1 MKKYI
6 AEGIGTF
13 ALLLCGTGSIIV
25 DQSSNGAVGLVGI
38 ALAFGFIV
46 MAMIYVFGNTSG
58 THINPAVTIA
68 LALSGRMSKREVPGY
83 ILAQTIGA
91 ILASGSLHLMFPTNE
106 LLGGTYPSGSEMQ
119 SFIMEFILT
128 FFLMITIM
136 GVTSSEKDSS
146 LVGIVIGL
154 ALIGLIFV
162 GGPISGGSYNPAR
175 SLAPAVFSGNYTSL
189 WIYMIAPVLGAICA
203 VFTWDGLKSE

>member
-13 ALLLCGTGSIIV
+13 ALLFCGTGSIIV
-25 DQSSNGAVGLVGI
+25 DQASQGAVGLVGI

-46 MAMIYVFGNTSG
+46 MAMIYVFGNISG

-68 LALSGRMSKREVPGY
+68 LAVSGRMPKREVPGY
-83 ILAQTIGA
+83 IIAQVIGA
-91 ILASGSLHLMFPTNE
+91 IIASGLLYLMFPSNE
-106 LLGGTYPSGSEMQ
+106 LLGGTYPSGSETQ
-119 SFIMEFILT
+119 SFIMEFVLT

-136 GVTSSEKDSS
+136 GVTASDKNASI
-146 LVGIVIGL
+146 VGIVIGL

-175 SLAPAVFSGNYTSL
+175 TLAPAVFSGNYTSIWL
-189 WIYMIAPVLGAICA
+189 YMVAPVLGAICA
-203 VFTWDGLKSE
+203 VFTWDALKNE